1 MSLLNRIDELS
12 GSSKVR
18 RAWFAFACAVFVVVI
33 AIPSIF
39 VVTHMFTDWGL
50 VDQVLNDEGI
60 RNTVISAVANSFSIA
75 LIVTVIDIL
84 VGLPMAWIMVRKDF
98 KGKKW
103 LDTLLDMPLAFPT
116 AVIGISVVMFW
127 ISPEGIN
134 IPGLGLSLS
143 PYMLVILLHIIF
155 TYPYMVR
162 SLSAILEQIEPN
174 YETAAMTL
182 GASRWTAVRT
192 ITIGA
197 SRWTAVRT
205 ITIPLFRAGLAT
217 GFILCFARSLSETG
231 GTYIALTMMGVQ
243 TSFFTGPSFIS
254 FLKSDESW
262 YTDDQMM
269 GAQILISVIMI
280 VLALILLVVVRKLIA
295 KFRFPMNK
303 VWPDLG
309 RKVSRGALPKAK
321 DFLTIAFLIVVVLLP
336 TFYIFLYLTQP
347 IPTIDYGQLFGSI
360 GTSFLVAGIAVA
372 IDIVIGV
379 PMAMYIARHREGKL
393 GQLLDGLVNVPLI
406 IPTTALGFSLFL
418 FWGSLGLDSSF
429 DLVLVIL
436 GHISFTY
443 PLVVR
448 NLIGSI
454 EEVDPAYEEVSMT
467 LGAKPFQAFRK
478 VLFPIIKSAVIAGGI
493 LAFTRS
499 LGETGATT
507 SISDTVNTVPIYIT
521 HLVED
526 GLYTEAAMCSIVLIL
541 ICFIIMFG
549 LRAITGR
556 RSRRDA

>member
-12 GSSKVR
+12 GSSKIR

-192 ITIGA
+192 ITI
-197 SRWTAVRT
+197 
-205 ITIPLFRAGLAT
+205 PLFRAGLAT

-309 RKVSRGALPKAK
+309 RKVSSGALPKAK

>member
-1 MSLLNRIDELS
+1 MSLLSRIDELS

-18 RAWFAFACAVFVVVI
+18 RAWFAFACAVFVIVI
-33 AIPSIF
+33 AVPSIF
-39 VVTHMFTDWGL
+39 VVTHLFTDWDL
-50 VDQVLNDEGI
+50 VDLVLNNEGI
-60 RNTVISAVANSFSIA
+60 RNTVVSAVANSFSIA

-84 VGLPMAWIMVRKDF
+84 VGLPMAWIMVRKNF

-192 ITIGA
+192 ITI
-197 SRWTAVRT
+197 
-205 ITIPLFRAGLAT
+205 PLFRAGLAT

-262 YTDDQMM
+262 YTSDEMM

-280 VLALILLVVVRKLIA
+280 VLALILLVVVRKIIA

-321 DFLTIAFLIVVVLLP
+321 DFLTILFLIVVVLLP

-347 IPTIDYGQLFGSI
+347 IPTIDYGQL
-360 GTSFLVAGIAVA
+360 
-372 IDIVIGV
+372 
-379 PMAMYIARHREGKL
+379 
-393 GQLLDGLVNVPLI
+393 LVNVPLI

-429 DLVLVIL
+429 DLLLVIL

-549 LRAITGR
+549 LRAVTGR
-556 RSRRDA
+556 RSKRDA

>member
-1 MSLLNRIDELS
+1 
-12 GSSKVR
+12 
-18 RAWFAFACAVFVVVI
+18 
-33 AIPSIF
+33 
-39 VVTHMFTDWGL
+39 
-50 VDQVLNDEGI
+50 
-60 RNTVISAVANSFSIA
+60 
-75 LIVTVIDIL
+75 
-84 VGLPMAWIMVRKDF
+84 
-98 KGKKW
+98 
-103 LDTLLDMPLAFPT
+103 
-116 AVIGISVVMFW
+116 
-127 ISPEGIN
+127 
-134 IPGLGLSLS
+134 
-143 PYMLVILLHIIF
+143 
-155 TYPYMVR
+155 
-162 SLSAILEQIEPN
+162 
-174 YETAAMTL
+174 
-182 GASRWTAVRT
+182 
-192 ITIGA
+192 
-197 SRWTAVRT
+197 
-205 ITIPLFRAGLAT
+205 
-217 GFILCFARSLSETG
+217 
-231 GTYIALTMMGVQ
+231 
-243 TSFFTGPSFIS
+243 
-254 FLKSDESW
+254 
-262 YTDDQMM
+262 MM